1 MASTRRLSRLQIEV
15 SKVSTSHSVAGC
27 VQKRNN
33 NFTIYF
39 SATVLGIEPSEV
51 LAQQCK
57 LVSFIQVSK
66 FDEALKF
73 LNKCPELKGLDF
85 EKAYC
90 QYRLNLPEEA
100 LKTIDTN
107 CAQPLAEN
115 VKELRAQVL
124 YRLERFEE
132 CLNSYRDLIKNTQDE
147 YDDERL
153 TNMSAVAAN
162 LADAGHAKALPD
174 LREDTYELA
183 YNKACALA
191 GEKKFLDAEK
201 RLRASEKMCRE
212 FLEED
217 GATEEDIQA
226 ELAIIKVQLAYCL
239 QMQGRSKEAAVI
251 YADALKNK
259 PNDVALVAVASNN
272 CVVVNRDQNMF
283 DSKKKIKA
291 ALADACE
298 HKLTSRQ
305 KKTIALNNCL
315 LTYYINQHG
324 DQLHKLCAA
333 LQKAHPDLEFK
344 TLLISVSQLARDRKF
359 KEAVEKLQ
367 KVPRTQAV
375 DELAIQLAICQLQ
388 LLSGNRKAAIE
399 VLQGLGDAKYK
410 PGVVSA
416 LVSLMSDNRQGASE
430 VLKQSVEWYKANKDK
445 AGDLS
450 EMWRQAA
457 DFHMRGGQPE
467 VAASSLVELLAKNP
481 ADVKIIAQLV
491 IAYAQFDQS
500 KAQKA
505 SKDLPALDA
514 SASAQEVDSLEAA
527 NWMMATKAVKKTVT
541 KGEMSPGPGSDK
553 GKARQTRKRKGK
565 LPKHH
570 NPNVQ
575 PDPERWL
582 PKYERTG
589 YRKKRDRRVKE
600 VMKGSQGMAT
610 GAADQ

>member
-1 MASTRRLSRLQIEV
+1 MCYVKLE
-15 SKVSTSHSVAGC
+15 KKSTS
-27 VQKRNN
+27 
-33 NFTIYF
+33 FLF
-39 SATVLGIEPSEV
+39 LPVLGIDPNEL

-66 FDEALKF
+66 FDEALKV
-73 LNKCPELKGLDF
+73 LNKCAELKSLAF

-90 QYRLNLPEEA
+90 QYRLNQPDEA
-100 LKTIDTN
+100 LKTIDSN

-132 CLNSYRDLIKNTQDE
+132 CLGAYRDLIKNTEDE

-162 LADAGHAKALPD
+162 LADAGHKGLPE

-191 GEKKFLDAEK
+191 GEKKFLDAERK
-201 RLRASEKMCRE
+201 LRASEKMCRE

-217 GATEEDIQA
+217 GATEEDIQT

-239 QMQGRSKEAAVI
+239 QMQGRSKEAAII

-291 ALADACE
+291 ALADSCE
-298 HKLTSRQ
+298 HKLTSSQ
-305 KKTIALNNCL
+305 KKKIALNNCL

-324 DQLHKLCAA
+324 DQLHKLCSA

-359 KEAVEKLQ
+359 KEAIEKLQ
-367 KVPRTQAV
+367 KAPRSQGV
-375 DELAIQLAICQLQ
+375 DDLAIQLAICQLQ

-430 VLKQSVEWYKANKDK
+430 VLKQSVEWYKSNKDK

-481 ADVKIIAQLV
+481 SDVKIIAQLV
-491 IAYAQFDQS
+491 IAYAQFDPS

-505 SKDLPALDA
+505 SKDLPALDV

-527 NWMMATKAVKKTVT
+527 NWMMATKAVKKTVS

-553 GKARQTRKRKGK
+553 VKTRQTRKRKGK

-570 NPNVQ
+570 NPDVQ

-589 YRKKRDRRVKE
+589 FRKKRDRRVKE

>member
-1 MASTRRLSRLQIEV
+1 M
-15 SKVSTSHSVAGC
+15 
-27 VQKRNN
+27 
-33 NFTIYF
+33 
-39 SATVLGIEPSEV
+39 

-73 LNKCPELKGLDF
+73 LNKCPELLKALSF

-90 QYRLNLPEEA
+90 QYRLNQPEEA

-107 CAQPLAEN
+107 CQQPLADN

-132 CLNSYRDLIKNTQDE
+132 CLNSYKDLIKNTQDE

-153 TNMSAVAAN
+153 TNMSAVAAS
-162 LADAGHAKALPD
+162 LADAGQQTKGLPEF
-174 LREDTYELA
+174 REDTYELA

-191 GEKKFLDAEK
+191 GEKKFVEAEK
-201 RLRASEKMCRE
+201 KLRSSEKMCRE
-212 FLEED
+212 FLEDD

-272 CVVVNRDQNMF
+272 SVVINRDQNMF

-291 ALADACE
+291 ALAETCE
-298 HKLTSRQ
+298 HKLTARQ
-305 KKTIALNNCL
+305 KKKIALNNCL
-315 LTYYINQHG
+315 LTYYTNQQG

-333 LQKAHPDLEFK
+333 LQKSHPDLEFK
-344 TLLISVSQLARDRKF
+344 TLMISVSQLARARKY
-359 KEAVEKLQ
+359 KEAIEKLQ

-375 DELAIQLAICQLQ
+375 DEMAIQFAICQLQ
-388 LLSGNRKAAIE
+388 LLSGNRKGAIE
-399 VLQGLGDAKYK
+399 VLQGLPGDAKYK

-430 VLKQSVEWYKANKDK
+430 VLKESVEWYKANKEA

-481 ADVKIIAQLV
+481 ADMKILAQLV
-491 IAYAQFDQS
+491 IAYAQYDPS

-505 SKDLPALDA
+505 AKDLPPLDA
-514 SASAQEVDSLEAA
+514 SASAQEVDTLEAA

-541 KGEMSPGPGSDK
+541 KGEMSPG
-553 GKARQTRKRKGK
+553 
-565 LPKHH
+565 
-570 NPNVQ
+570 
-575 PDPERWL
+575 
-582 PKYERTG
+582 
-589 YRKKRDRRVKE
+589 
-600 VMKGSQGMAT
+600 
-610 GAADQ
+610 

>member
-1 MASTRRLSRLQIEV
+1 MELLISTP
-15 SKVSTSHSVAGC
+15 
-27 VQKRNN
+27 
-33 NFTIYF
+33 
-39 SATVLGIEPSEV
+39 VLTIEPSEE

-73 LNKCPELKGLDF
+73 LNKCPELKALAF

-90 QYRLNLPEEA
+90 QYRLNQPDEA
-100 LKTIDTN
+100 LKTIDTS
-107 CAQPLAEN
+107 CPQPLSEKA
-115 VKELRAQVL
+115 KELRAQVL

-132 CLNSYRDLIKNTQDE
+132 CLNSYRDLIKNTTGDDYE
-147 YDDERL
+147 DERL

-162 LADAGHAKALPD
+162 LADVGQAKATLD
-174 LREDTYELA
+174 IREDTYELT

-201 RLRASEKMCRE
+201 KLRVSEKMCRE
-212 FLEED
+212 FLEDD
-217 GATEEDIQA
+217 GATEEDIQT

-251 YADALKNK
+251 YGDALKNK

-272 CVVVNRDQNMF
+272 CVVINRDQNMF

-298 HKLTSRQ
+298 HKLTSSQ
-305 KKTIALNNCL
+305 KKKIALNNCL
-315 LTYYINQHG
+315 LTYYINQQS
-324 DQLHKLCAA
+324 DQLPKLCAA
-333 LQKAHPDLEFK
+333 LQRAHPDLEFQ
-344 TLLISVSQLARDRKF
+344 TLLISASQLARDRKF
-359 KEAVEKLQ
+359 KEAIEKLQ
-367 KVPRTQAV
+367 KSSGKTAAG
-375 DELAIQLAICQLQ
+375 ELAIQFAICQLH
-388 LLSGNRKAAIE
+388 LLSGNRKAAVE

-416 LVSLMSDNRQGASE
+416 LVSLMSDNRVGASE
-430 VLKQSVEWYKANKDK
+430 VLKESVEWYKGNKDK

-481 ADVKIIAQLV
+481 ADVKIVAQLV
-491 IAYAQFDQS
+491 IAYAQFDPS

-505 SKDLPALDA
+505 AKELPPLDA
-514 SASAQEVDSLEAA
+514 SASAQEVDALEAA

-541 KGEMSPGPGSDK
+541 KGEMSPG
-553 GKARQTRKRKGK
+553 
-565 LPKHH
+565 
-570 NPNVQ
+570 
-575 PDPERWL
+575 
-582 PKYERTG
+582 
-589 YRKKRDRRVKE
+589 
-600 VMKGSQGMAT
+600 
-610 GAADQ
+610 